1 MDKFIYLAQTDPIPK
16 DCIAVRPDLDQNIVL
31 KLERAFMEYKD
42 RGIGKERESSTI
54 NGFVAANDENYDIIR
69 EVVRD
74 AG

>member
-1 MDKFIYLAQTDPIPK
+1 
-16 DCIAVRPDLDQNIVL
+16 
-31 KLERAFMEYKD
+31 MEYKD